1 MPRGQL
7 LFSAIFGF
15 RNPSN
20 EIFSESDE
28 INAQVPIFTGSIQ
41 NTREGSEK
49 GDRATKPHPGAARG
63 APPMCAG
70 IAMDE
75 VRKKLFSISLSGQH
89 KDYLDA
95 CSEGSFTSKEVEA
108 RWDLLDRIEDN
119 AEGWENNE
127 GYADKPPFK
136 PLPPEEGNE
145 EKEKEKKKKGTK
157 KKKKNKGNKKK
168 EVTAYPR
175 VYEITIGNRK
185 YVAPDDYCDNESEY
199 DDLPMP
205 FTYISNH
212 DLNEHTTFD
221 IANLWE
227 INSENDDDNDC
238 HSVSAIHAS
247 SHNDIE
253 SSKLGE
259 EVFENPFATGHYV
272 LDTSPSNN
280 NDDQTQIATAVTVS
294 SGGDGG
300 DDGGDDDDGDG
311 DDVQLDDGDD
321 GVDFPLPEGISPA
334 DLSPPESSFL
344 SGVLRPAEAAV
355 TLRLNFSSRN
365 LLDSAAGGTF
375 MSITLGEATKL
386 LDNMMINYSEWHTE
400 RAPQGK
406 KVNSIEETSSLS
418 DKIDAIMSMLVND
431 RTNVDPNN
439 VPLASLV
446 AQEEHVDVNFIKN
459 NNFNNNAYRNN
470 SSNNYRPYP
479 YNNGNGYGNSYG
491 NSYNNNRNTP
501 PGLEA
506 MLKEFIS
513 TQTAFNKSVEE
524 KLGKIDIL
532 ASKVDSLAADVDL
545 LKLKV
550 MPNENHINKIV
561 TTSNAI
567 QVRIN
572 ENIRLMAEL
581 RARWEKEE
589 NEKGDKIAKVWT
601 ITTTSNANAPHV
613 AAPPTING
621 KIIGVGNVSTS
632 NAKREKLP
640 ETAKTAETACDK
652 TAEIFSNIGD
662 NDPIALD
669 YNGLDFDDCHISEV
683 IKFLQKLAKS
693 PNASAINLA
702 FTKHITNA
710 LIKAREEKL
719 NRETSIPRKLED
731 GWEPI
736 IKMKVN
742 DFDCNALCDLGASIS
757 VMPRKI
763 YNMLDL
769 PPLKN
774 CYLDVNLADNST
786 KKPLGR
792 VDNVCITVNNNLVPV
807 DFVILD
813 IECNASCPII
823 LGRPFLR
830 TVGAIIDMK
839 EGNIKYQFPLKKGM
853 EHFPRKRM
861 KLPFDSIIRTNYDV
875 DASSLDNT

>member
-1 MPRGQL
+1 MGTPENTKL
-7 LFSAIFGF
+7 C
-15 RNPSN
+15 
-20 EIFSESDE
+20 D
-28 INAQVPIFTGSIQ
+28 FT
-41 NTREGSEK
+41 
-49 GDRATKPHPGAARG
+49 
-63 APPMCAG
+63 
-70 IAMDE
+70 
-75 VRKKLFSISLSGQH
+75 
-89 KDYLDA
+89 
-95 CSEGSFTSKEVEA
+95 
-108 RWDLLDRIEDN
+108 
-119 AEGWENNE
+119 
-127 GYADKPPFK
+127 
-136 PLPPEEGNE
+136 
-145 EKEKEKKKKGTK
+145 
-157 KKKKNKGNKKK
+157 
-168 EVTAYPR
+168 
-175 VYEITIGNRK
+175 
-185 YVAPDDYCDNESEY
+185 
-199 DDLPMP
+199 
-205 FTYISNH
+205 
-212 DLNEHTTFD
+212 TT
-221 IANLWE
+221 
-227 INSENDDDNDC
+227 
-238 HSVSAIHAS
+238 
-247 SHNDIE
+247 
-253 SSKLGE
+253 
-259 EVFENPFATGHYV
+259 
-272 LDTSPSNN
+272 NN
-280 NDDQTQIATAVTVS
+280 NDFLCTPIAPPATTAEFFEIKPALLNLVMREQFSGVS
-294 SGGDGG
+294 S
-300 DDGGDDDDGDG
+300 DDAAAHLNNFVELCEMQKYKDVDGDIIKLKLFPFSLRG
-311 DDVQLDDGDD
+311 RAKDWLLSLPKNSIDSWTKCKDAFIGRYYPPAKIISLRSSIMNFKQLDTEHVAQAWERMKSLVKNCPTHGLTTWMIIQTFYA
-321 GVDFPLPEGISPA
+321 G
-334 DLSPPESSFL
+334 
-344 SGVLRPAEAAV
+344 
-355 TLRLNFSSRN
+355 LNFSSRN

-406 KVNSIEETSSLS
+406 KVNSVEETSSLS

-431 RTNVDPNN
+431 RTNIDPNN

-479 YNNGNGYGNSYG
+479 YNNGNGYGNSYE
-491 NSYNNNRNTP
+491 NSYNNNRNSP

-550 MPNENHINKIV
+550 MSNENHHNKIV
-561 TTSNAI
+561 TTANAT

-572 ENIRLMAEL
+572 ENIRLIAEL
-581 RARWEKEE
+581 RARWEREE
-589 NEKGDKIAKVWT
+589 NEKEDNIAKVWT
-601 ITTTSNANAPHV
+601 ITTTSNANATQV
-613 AAPPTING
+613 AAPPTNTN
-621 KIIGVGNVSTS
+621 KIIGVSNVSTS

-652 TAEIFSNIGD
+652 AAEIFSNIGD
-662 NDPIALD
+662 DDPIALD
-669 YNGLDFDDCHISEV
+669 YNGLNFDDCHISEV

-702 FTKHITNA
+702 FTHHITNA

-719 NRETSIPRKLED
+719 EREASIPRKLED

-736 IKMKVN
+736 IKMKVK

-757 VMPRKI
+757 VMPKKI

-774 CYLDVNLADNST
+774 CYLDVNLADHST
-786 KKPLGR
+786 KKPLGK
-792 VDNVCITVNNNLVPV
+792 VDNVRITVNNNLVPV
-807 DFVILD
+807 DFVVLD

-875 DASSLDNT
+875 DTSSLDNT